1 MAKINR
7 VLFSLILAFVLV
19 SAVAYSDDEVTQ
31 DATIE
36 MLHDFISAFN
46 THDFDTMQSFYQTA
60 ASTSFNER
68 RSQEENRKLYQ
79 QMTDLFGKLTFK
91 RIDSQ
96 GSEGILLVVGAS
108 VPGSAANFRFKL
120 AGDPA
125 RIDGFMA
132 GIPPR
137 ENEDERSTNA
147 GTMADHADQAGPF
160 GFLTSAKGVYQ
171 SQLVI
176 QSDGSLLLV
185 WVQKGSYD
193 LDLFVARQQQDGQFA
208 RPVRVN
214 QQGLNRY
221 TGDEARPSVAVDSE
235 GAVAIAWTARNND
248 IMLAVSSNYGEVFNA
263 PQKLNQDEGEAERT
277 MPSVAISPDGSV
289 HTVWLDPREAPKG
302 MEEPSDLYYASL
314 YNGALKETNLTA
326 NQELTVCGCCR
337 PYIAIDDSNT
347 FDIVFRNA
355 SAGGYRDISR
365 IVGTNESLGE
375 PQPTSPPIWKLNACP
390 SAGPI
395 VSRGGTL
402 WKDASTGDWRMLWSV
417 DASAKP
423 TELFADRNKLELT
436 YSPRTVSGRED
447 WVLVGA
453 KPFSMITTRK
463 NGSWQIVRD
472 DLPHWASS
480 AVVINDQ
487 LILIGNEKGQLYTAT
502 EPL

>member
-1 MAKINR
+1 MLKHNG
-7 VLFSLILAFVLV
+7 VLFSLILGLVLV
-19 SAVAYSDDEVTQ
+19 SALAHSDDEVTQ
-31 DATIE
+31 DAT
-36 MLHDFISAFN
+36 
-46 THDFDTMQSFYQTA
+46 
-60 ASTSFNER
+60 R
-68 RSQEENRKLYQ
+68 
-79 QMTDLFGKLTFK
+79 
-91 RIDSQ
+91 
-96 GSEGILLVVGAS
+96 
-108 VPGSAANFRFKL
+108 
-120 AGDPA
+120 
-125 RIDGFMA
+125 
-132 GIPPR
+132 
-137 ENEDERSTNA
+137 EDESNH
-147 GTMADHADQAGPF
+147 GTDADAMADLPRADHADQAGPF

-185 WVQKGSYD
+185 WVQKGPYD
-193 LDLFVARQQQDGQFA
+193 LDLFVARQQQDGQFP

-221 TGDEARPSVAVDSE
+221 TGDEARPSVAVSPE
-235 GAVAIAWTARNND
+235 GAVAIAWTAHNND

-263 PQKLNQDEGEAERT
+263 PQKLNQDEGKAERT

-302 MEEPSDLYYASL
+302 MEEPSDLYLASL
-314 YNGALKETNLTA
+314 YNGTLNETNLTA
-326 NQELTVCGCCR
+326 KQELTVCGCCR
-337 PYIAIDDSNT
+337 PYIAIDDSSN

-365 IVGTNESLGE
+365 IVGTINSLGE

-395 VSRGGTL
+395 VSQGGTL
-402 WKDASTGDWRMLWSV
+402 WKDASTGDWRMLWSN
-417 DASAKP
+417 DANAEP
-423 TELFADRNKLELT
+423 TELFTERDKLELT
-436 YSPRTVSGRED
+436 NSPRTVSGRED

-453 KPFSMITTRK
+453 KPFSLITTRK
-463 NGSWQIVRD
+463 NGTWQIVRD
-472 DLPHWASS
+472 DLPRWASS